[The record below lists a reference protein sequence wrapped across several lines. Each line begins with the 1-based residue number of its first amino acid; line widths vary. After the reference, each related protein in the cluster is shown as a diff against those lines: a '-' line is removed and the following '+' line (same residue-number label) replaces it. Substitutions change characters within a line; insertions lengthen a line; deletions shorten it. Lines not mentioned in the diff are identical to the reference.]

1 MVWTLVNLM
10 ECGAGAGNACKRG
23 RYVTLFAQESEP
35 IRTGLTSIPDSAF
48 TFPCSFPIKVMGV
61 AADDF
66 DALVVTLIRRHTPDL
81 LEGSVST
88 RLSRQGKYM
97 SVTVTL
103 QAQSRLQLDDI
114 YRELTR
120 DKRVLMAF

>member
-1 MVWTLVNLM
+1 M
-10 ECGAGAGNACKRG
+10 
-23 RYVTLFAQESEP
+23 
-35 IRTGLTSIPDSAF
+35 TSKQDSAF
-48 TFPCSFPIKVMGV
+48 TFPCAFPIKVMGV

-66 DALVVTLIRRHTPDL
+66 DALVVTLVRRHAPDL
-81 LEGSVST
+81 LEGSVRT

-103 QAQSRLQLDDI
+103 QARSRLQLDDI

>member
-1 MVWTLVNLM
+1 LTS
-10 ECGAGAGNACKRG
+10 
-23 RYVTLFAQESEP
+23 TQESA
-35 IRTGLTSIPDSAF
+35 L

-66 DALVVTLIRRHTPDL
+66 DALVVTLIRRHAPDL
-81 LEGSVST
+81 MEGAVRT

-114 YRELTR
+114 YRELTG
-120 DKRVLMAF
+120 DKRVLMAL

>member
-1 MVWTLVNLM
+1 MT
-10 ECGAGAGNACKRG
+10 
-23 RYVTLFAQESEP
+23 SEQ
-35 IRTGLTSIPDSAF
+35 DSAF
-48 TFPCSFPIKVMGV
+48 TFPCAFPIKVMGV

-66 DALVVTLIRRHTPDL
+66 DSLVVMLVRKHAPDL

-103 QAQSRLQLDDI
+103 QARSRLQLDEI

>member
-1 MVWTLVNLM
+1 
-10 ECGAGAGNACKRG
+10 
-23 RYVTLFAQESEP
+23 
-35 IRTGLTSIPDSAF
+35 LTSIPDSAF
-48 TFPCSFPIKVMGV
+48 TFPCSFPIKAMGV

-66 DALVVTLIRRHTPDL
+66 DALVVTLIRRHAPDL

-88 RLSRQGKYM
+88 RLSRRGKYM